1 LIVFLLL
8 RFCNFIDKSTKLL
21 FQALTGME
29 LLLIPVFAETLSEN
43 TVLGVQALWVDQ
55 TILKSGCGILRTN
68 DYRVAV

>member
-1 LIVFLLL
+1 
-8 RFCNFIDKSTKLL
+8 
-21 FQALTGME
+21 ME